1 MLSETKVDDS
11 SPKGQFLKK
20 GFSEPFRT
28 ERNVN
33 GGRILLYLREDI
45 PGKLLSLETLP
56 T

>member
-1 MLSETKVDDS
+1 MLSETKFDDS
-11 SPKGQFLKK
+11 FPKGQKKKK

-33 GGRILLYLREDI
+33 GGRILLYVREDI
-45 PGKLLSLETLP
+45 PGKLLFFETLP